1 MKSILRYVGGKSRA
15 VKHILPYLEGADILY
30 SPFFGGGSIEFAF
43 SKKGQVVGC
52 DLYRP
57 VALFWQ
63 EVLKDSKSV
72 AQIVRLYHPL
82 SKKLFYDL
90 QEKLPNVKE
99 PILVASLFYV
109 LNRASFSGS
118 TNSGGMSPN
127 HPRFNQASIDRLRE
141 FSAHNVRVEHKD
153 AFDFLFDLMGGDPSN
168 KVIYL
173 DPPYMIE
180 HNLYGNKGDMH
191 KDFDHEKLCDI
202 VKFLSA
208 FGW

>member
-1 MKSILRYVGGKSRA
+1 M
-15 VKHILPYLEGADILY
+15 
-30 SPFFGGGSIEFAF
+30 
-43 SKKGQVVGC
+43 
-52 DLYRP
+52 RP
-57 VALFWQ
+57 VSTRCAILARSV
-63 EVLKDSKSV
+63 ERSKSV

-90 QEKLPNVKE
+90 QEKLPTVEE

-141 FSAHNVRVEHKD
+141 FSAPNVEVHHSD
-153 AFDFLFDLMGGDPSN
+153 AFVFLKGLMGQNPSG

-173 DPPYMIE
+173 DPPYMIKN
-180 HNLYGNKGDMH
+180 NLYGNKGDMH
-191 KDFDHEKLCDI
+191 RRLRP
-202 VKFLSA
+202 
-208 FGW
+208 